1 MFHSTTS
8 ITPPPR
14 AVATAPATL
23 AVCTA
28 PGRGGHPARVLDRP
42 ALVSR
47 GKGTNT
53 RHIHNIAMED
63 SDVADSLLVTE
74 VFTPDGHW
82 SSYPPHRHDE
92 DDFPRMTYLEET
104 YYHRLRPSQ
113 GFAFVNALVLAKVML
128 VAEDLNLGNWLQ
140 GRPLLWP
147 VLHESV
153 LFALLFIA
161 VHYLEHI
168 LIGLLHHETL
178 QASVPAIGGGGLPGL
193 LSTAVIMA
201 VALIPFFAFRD
212 VNRALGGNRLVE
224 LVLGR
229 RGGQTA
235 SRS

>member
-1 MFHSTTS
+1 MSGDQSGVHHGTLREKAVDEGRRFLTMFLYLWAIFALFALHEK
-8 ITPPPR
+8 I
-14 AVATAPATL
+14 
-23 AVCTA
+23 
-28 PGRGGHPARVLDRP
+28 VLRE
-42 ALVSR
+42 A
-47 GKGTNT
+47 G
-53 RHIHNIAMED
+53 A
-63 SDVADSLLVTE
+63 SL
-74 VFTPDGHW
+74 
-82 SSYPPHRHDE
+82 
-92 DDFPRMTYLEET
+92 
-104 YYHRLRPSQ
+104 PSQ

-147 VLHESV
+147 VVHELV

-168 LIGLLHHETL
+168 LLGWFHGESLR
-178 QASVPAIGGGGLPGL
+178 ASVPAIGGGGLPGL

-229 RGGQTA
+229 RGG
-235 SRS
+235 R

>member
-1 MFHSTTS
+1 MSGDQGGVHHGTLREKAVDEGRRFLTMFLYLWAIFALFALHEK
-8 ITPPPR
+8 I
-14 AVATAPATL
+14 
-23 AVCTA
+23 
-28 PGRGGHPARVLDRP
+28 VLRE
-42 ALVSR
+42 A
-47 GKGTNT
+47 G
-53 RHIHNIAMED
+53 A
-63 SDVADSLLVTE
+63 SL
-74 VFTPDGHW
+74 
-82 SSYPPHRHDE
+82 
-92 DDFPRMTYLEET
+92 
-104 YYHRLRPSQ
+104 PSQ

-147 VLHESV
+147 VVHESV

-168 LIGLLHHETL
+168 LLGWFHGESLR
-178 QASVPAIGGGGLPGL
+178 ASVPAIGGGGLPGL

-229 RGGQTA
+229 RGG
-235 SRS
+235 R